1 MKTACV
7 LLLYCLTFSVTAEIL
22 DKKTI
27 DNGGSG
33 PFKAIAASESSL
45 PDYVVYRPKDLQS
58 VAKKQQALPLI
69 VFANGGCNDTS
80 YPFERMLSEVA
91 SHGYLVVALG
101 SLQRRLDD
109 RTLNKSPNQQM
120 PQAIDWAQ
128 SQNQAASSAYFNKID
143 MAHVAFA
150 GQSCGGAQV
159 LAMADDPRV
168 TSYLMFNSG
177 IGDMT
182 MAEADQESLQQL
194 HAPTLYLIGGE
205 SDVAYENALKDYQR
219 ITRVPVAFANAINA
233 GHSGTF
239 EEPNGGAFAQMALK
253 WLDWQLKSKNEN
265 SAVFLK
271 NDLKAFPNWTMKSK
285 NF

>member
-1 MKTACV
+1 MKTAST
-7 LLLYCLTFSVTAEIL
+7 LLLYCLTFSVAAEIV
-22 DKKTI
+22 DQKTI
-27 DNGGSG
+27 DDGGSG
-33 PFKAIAASESSL
+33 PFKAIATSESSL
-45 PDYVVYRPKDLQS
+45 SDYVVYRPKDLQS
-58 VAKKQQALPLI
+58 AAKQQHALPLI

-80 YPFERMLSEVA
+80 LPFERMLSEVA
-91 SHGYLVVALG
+91 SQGYLVVALG
-101 SLQRRLDD
+101 AMQRSLDD
-109 RTLNKSPNQQM
+109 RTLKKSPNEQM

-128 SQNQAASSAYFNKID
+128 SQNKTESSVYYNNID
-143 MAHVAFA
+143 TAHVAFA

-159 LAMADDPRV
+159 LAMADEPRV

-182 MAEADQESLQQL
+182 MADADQQSLQLL

-219 ITRVPVAFANAINA
+219 ITNVPVAFANAINA

-239 EEPNGGAFAQMALK
+239 EEANGGAFARMALK
-253 WLDWQLKSKNEN
+253 WLDWQLKGKKEN

-271 NDLKAFPNWTMKSK
+271 SDLSDFPGWTMKSK